1 VLNIILKWSVATSL
15 AFAISL
21 AAASASARTVTGRIT
36 AYTAISL
43 SVLDKEVITLRLSDR
58 TVFTK
63 MVTQKPWQ
71 EDTRL
76 DKRALAVGRYVA
88 VHVRKDDPLAAA
100 WVQIATDMR
109 PVTFPTGD
117 MTRLTEPPRPSAR
130 ASDASPA
137 DVLSKQELLALVA
150 SAKTA
155 EDHLRLAKH
164 FSEKAARYEADA
176 EDHAAMAKA
185 YRTRPTASESKRPGA
200 PDTSAHCD
208 RLAEFARKSAQ
219 AAREIASEHRAM
231 AEAAK

>member
-1 VLNIILKWSVATSL
+1 MLNILLKWSVATAL
-15 AFAISL
+15 AL
-21 AAASASARTVTGRIT
+21 AVSVTANAASARTITGRIT
-36 AYTAISL
+36 AYTATSISI
-43 SVLDKEVITLRLSDR
+43 LDKEVVTLRLNEQ

-76 DKRALAVGRYVA
+76 GRKALAVGRYAA
-88 VHVRKDDPLAAA
+88 VHVSKDDPLAAA

-109 PVTFPTGD
+109 PVTFSTGERA
-117 MTRLTEPPRPSAR
+117 RLAEAPR
-130 ASDASPA
+130 ASVQSSDARPA
-137 DVLSKQELLALVA
+137 DMLSKQELLALVS

-164 FSEKAARYEADA
+164 FSAEAAQYEADA
-176 EDHAAMAKA
+176 EEHVAMAKV

-231 AEAAK
+231 AEAAR